1 MASKRSEPLYSVE
14 EYLAMERAS
23 EERHEYLDGYIFAMA
38 GESIEHSRICVNL
51 SRTLSTQLLGK
62 RCEVL
67 SPNMKV
73 RSGSI
78 LNTRKTAKGLFSYPD
93 AVVICG
99 EPEFHDSHRD
109 VLINPMV
116 IIEVLSESTESFDRG
131 VKLLRYRTHNST
143 LTDYLLVSQSSPWI
157 DHFHKD
163 ANGEWIYSSIL
174 GLDNSLNVAS
184 IDCTLRL
191 AEVYDRV
198 VFPPEEDDE
207 QTEE

>member
-1 MASKRSEPLYSVE
+1 MASKRSQPIYSIE
-14 EYLAMERAS
+14 EYLAIERAS
-23 EERHEYLDGYIFAMA
+23 EERHEYIDGYIFAMA
-38 GESIEHSRICVNL
+38 GESVEHSRICVNL

-73 RSGSI
+73 RSGSV

-93 AVVICG
+93 LVAVCG
-99 EPEFHDSHRD
+99 EPEFHDLHRD

-116 IIEVLSESTESFDRG
+116 IIEVLSPTTEGFDRG

-163 ANGEWIYSSIL
+163 ANGEWVLSSVV
-174 GLDNSLNVAS
+174 GLDNGLHLAS
-184 IDCTLRL
+184 IDCALRL
-191 AEVYDRV
+191 AEVYDRIA
-198 VFPPEEDDE
+198 FPPEED
-207 QTEE
+207 EEPNEE